1 VCAPTASTVLRIVP
15 QLIAELSQRQTA
27 RSSQP
32 PKGLVV
38 SSAEQLKPF
47 SDEKERTSLP
57 QAQAAD
63 LDSSACVMRIALGVN
78 APHTLADLSKIRS
91 LNLSNQ
97 ATHAYPHA
105 SLLIMRRYS
114 LVHALARC
122 THISTKASAIGSLVT

>member
-1 VCAPTASTVLRIVP
+1 
-15 QLIAELSQRQTA
+15 
-27 RSSQP
+27 
-32 PKGLVV
+32 V

-57 QAQAAD
+57 QAQAD

-97 ATHAYPHA
+97 ATHACPHV
-105 SLLIMRRYS
+105 S
-114 LVHALARC
+114 
-122 THISTKASAIGSLVT
+122 